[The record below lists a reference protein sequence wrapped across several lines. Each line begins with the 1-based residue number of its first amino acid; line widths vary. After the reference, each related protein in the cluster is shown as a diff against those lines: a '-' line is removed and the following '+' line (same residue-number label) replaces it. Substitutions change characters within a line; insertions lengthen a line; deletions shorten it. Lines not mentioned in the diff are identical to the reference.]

1 MPFTDRLIALA
12 IVAVWGFNFVV
23 IKWGVAGVPPF
34 LLGAL
39 RFACAASVGLLFVR
53 RPKLPWRAL
62 AAYGLTV
69 GFGQFAFLFS
79 AIKAGMPASLA
90 SIVLQSQAFFTL
102 LLGALWLGERFSAA
116 QLAGLVVGSGGLLL
130 IGLSSG
136 QSLPLSGLLLT
147 LAGAVCWATSN
158 LVVRRIVSHGS
169 APDMLSLVVYSSLMP
184 ILPFL
189 AMWALFEAPTTD
201 WSAVLT
207 LKSAAAVAYLALV
220 ATLFGYGQWSRLLSR
235 HSANVVAPY
244 SLLVP
249 FFGVLSASLFL
260 GERLSS
266 LQLAGGALL
275 VAGLAIGSLGPR
287 LLARLRGVNT

>member
-1 MPFTDRLIALA
+1 MPLTDRLMALA

-23 IKWGVAGVPPF
+23 IKWGVAGIPPF

-39 RFACAASVGLLFVR
+39 RFAVAAAIGLWLVR
-53 RPKLPWRAL
+53 RPRIAWRDL
-62 AAYGLTV
+62 AVYGLTV

-102 LLGALWLGERFSAA
+102 LLGFAWLGERFGRA
-116 QLAGLVVGSGGLLL
+116 QLAGLATGSAGLFL

-136 QSLPLSGLLLT
+136 NSLPAAGFGLTVAAAL
-147 LAGAVCWATSN
+147 CWAVSN
-158 LVVRRIVSHGS
+158 LVVRRIVGRGGS
-169 APDMLSLVVYSSLMP
+169 PDMLALVVYSSLVP
-184 ILPFL
+184 IVPFL
-189 AMWALFEAPTTD
+189 LMWAVFEQSATD

-207 LKSAAAVAYLALV
+207 LKSAAAVGYLALV
-220 ATLFGYGQWSRLLSR
+220 ATLFGYSRLLSR

-260 GERLSS
+260 GETLDG
-266 LQLAGGALL
+266 LQVLGGVLL
-275 VAGLAIGSLGPR
+275 VVGLATGSPVIRR
-287 LLARLRGVNT
+287 LFWRRQKA

>member
-1 MPFTDRLIALA
+1 MEKSTLALA

-23 IKWGVAGVPPF
+23 IKWGVAGIPPF

-39 RFACAASVGLLFVR
+39 RFAVAAAIGLWLVR
-53 RPKLPWRAL
+53 RPQIAWRDL
-62 AAYGLTV
+62 AVYGLTV

-102 LLGALWLGERFSAA
+102 LLGFAWLGERFGRA
-116 QLAGLVVGSGGLLL
+116 QLAGLATGSAGLFL

-136 QSLPLSGLLLT
+136 NSLPAAGFGLTVAAAL
-147 LAGAVCWATSN
+147 CWAVSN
-158 LVVRRIVSHGS
+158 LVVRRIVGRGGS
-169 APDMLSLVVYSSLMP
+169 PDMLALVVYSSLVP
-184 ILPFL
+184 IVPFL
-189 AMWALFEAPTTD
+189 LMWAVFEQSATD

-207 LKSAAAVAYLALV
+207 LKSAAAVGYLALV
-220 ATLFGYGQWSRLLSR
+220 ATLFGYSRLLSR

-260 GERLSS
+260 GETLDG
-266 LQLAGGALL
+266 LQVLGGVLL
-275 VAGLAIGSLGPR
+275 VVGLATGSPVIRR
-287 LLARLRGVNT
+287 LFWRRQKA

>member
-1 MPFTDRLIALA
+1 MPLADRLVALA

-39 RFACAASVGLLFVR
+39 RFAVAAAVGLWLVR
-53 RPKLPWRAL
+53 RPQIAWRDL
-62 AAYGLTV
+62 AVYGLTV

-102 LLGALWLGERFSAA
+102 LLGFAWLGERFGRA
-116 QLAGLVVGSGGLLL
+116 QLAGLATGSAGLFL

-136 QSLPLSGLLLT
+136 NSLPATGFGLTVAAAL
-147 LAGAVCWATSN
+147 CWAVSN
-158 LVVRRIVSHGS
+158 LVVRRIVRRGGS
-169 APDMLSLVVYSSLMP
+169 PDMLALVVYSSLVP
-184 ILPFL
+184 IVPFL
-189 AMWALFEAPTTD
+189 LMWALFEQPATD

-207 LKSAAAVAYLALV
+207 LKSAAAVGYLALV
-220 ATLFGYGQWSRLLSR
+220 ATLFGYSQWSRLLSR

-260 GERLSS
+260 GETLDG
-266 LQLAGGALL
+266 LQVLGGILL
-275 VAGLAIGSLGPR
+275 VAGLATGSPVIRR
-287 LLARLRGVNT
+287 LFWRGQKA